1 MTQNEAIEIITNA
14 IQTGDLTRERD
25 IALSIVQKSV
35 QKAINEKNTK
45 KYVVVCYSVHE
56 CGIASVDVFTNRD
69 EALTF
74 LIDDANAICNEENE
88 NNEDEEFAT
97 IEIDGDTAIVRT
109 RDEYI
114 WTWEIISV

>member
-25 IALSIVQKSV
+25 IALSIIQKT
-35 QKAINEKNTK
+35 INEENTK
-45 KYVVVCYSVHE
+45 KYVVICYSVHE
-56 CGIASVDVFTNRD
+56 RGIASTDVFTNRD

-74 LIDDANAICNEENE
+74 LIDDANEICNEENE

-109 RDEYI
+109 RDEYV